1 MSMKYSSPSVKN
13 GTCTTTK
20 AGRKSKKTKR
30 FVSSDSPTLG
40 TNLHKHNKVQKLLPS
55 HKGVTTF
62 IDRHISDQNKNRSF
76 NHSKHKN
83 NTKRVQIKENS
94 LRHDKDKGP
103 SESGILLPSP
113 TAKDM
118 NTANDSNTSVLQLE
132 LQARPLHNPPGPPS
146 DGTPITTHSGEMD
159 INTQAIA
166 GFSYTDLLGDTDNT
180 DSNDNSFASPSSPTP
195 NENGIWGQRPKLDLN
210 VLTPK
215 DMALLTVK
223 AFGREDITDYL
234 LEVHLLLLSL
244 FHA

>member
-1 MSMKYSSPSVKN
+1 MSVKN
-13 GTCTTTK
+13 GTLTTTK
-20 AGRKSKKTKR
+20 AGRKLKKTKR
-30 FVSSDSPTLG
+30 FVSSDSPTLDA
-40 TNLHKHNKVQKLLPS
+40 NMHKHNKVLQLLPS
-55 HKGVTTF
+55 YKGVTTF
-62 IDRHISDQNKNRSF
+62 TDRHITSPNKNRTF
-76 NHSKHKN
+76 NHSKQKN
-83 NTKRVQIKENS
+83 NAKRVQIKEHS
-94 LRHDKDKGP
+94 LRHDNDKGP
-103 SESGILLPSP
+103 SERDIILSSP

-118 NTANDSNTSVLQLE
+118 KTADDSNTSVLQME

-166 GFSYTDLLGDTDNT
+166 GFSYTDLLGETENT
-180 DSNDNSFASPSSPTP
+180 DSNENSLAPPSSPTP